1 MSDLYKNKE
10 LKDCKFNEEE
20 VKECAG
26 KMLSSMMKHDMR
38 KAEGYKLVL
47 MFCLRIFELQH
58 EDKDKL
64 ITGIIKTVI
73 FLHDLRS
80 NSYSR
85 IICRKEPSAFK
96 SASSLITSDNTCP
109 SAGISW
115 FL

>member
-10 LKDCKFNEEE
+10 LKECKFGEEE
-20 VKECAG
+20 IKECAG

-58 EDKDKL
+58 EEKDKL

-73 FLHDLRS
+73 FFMIDRAIAAPKLSEEENQVHSNQLLH
-80 NSYSR
+80 
-85 IICRKEPSAFK
+85 
-96 SASSLITSDNTCP
+96 
-109 SAGISW
+109 
-115 FL
+115 